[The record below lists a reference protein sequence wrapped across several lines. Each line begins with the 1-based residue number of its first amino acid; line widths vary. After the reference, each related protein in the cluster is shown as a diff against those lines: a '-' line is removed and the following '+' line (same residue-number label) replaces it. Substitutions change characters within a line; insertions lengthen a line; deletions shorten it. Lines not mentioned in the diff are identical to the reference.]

1 MLNGKVSSKSRLTIL
16 KNTEGLKFPSEDF
29 ILICRSTEKIIRAN
43 NSLFSKNIYHTLVTK
58 TLQILPKSI
67 FISDSDETDH
77 VSEQEFLY
85 DHRTQLIYLVV
96 QTYIDKRL
104 KHETVKLCHS
114 KNRVRIHNNKMT
126 IFSGQ

>member
-1 MLNGKVSSKSRLTIL
+1 M
-16 KNTEGLKFPSEDF
+16 KNTGGFKFASDDV
-29 ILICRSTEKIIRAN
+29 ILICRSTEKIILAN
-43 NSLFSKNIYHTLVTK
+43 NSLFSKNIYHKLVTK

-67 FISDSDETDH
+67 FISDSAETDH

-104 KHETVKLCHS
+104 KNETDKLCDI
-114 KNRVRIHNNKMT
+114 KN
-126 IFSGQ
+126 SPE